1 MLIAP
6 ELIVAPVVKLSAP
19 SRVTWP
25 VPELIIPLIE
35 RSSLASKLIA
45 PLFALVINEYEFT
58 VISSVASKSK
68 DRAVMLALIVI
79 S

>member
-25 VPELIIPLIE
+25 VPELITPLIE

-45 PLFALVINEYEFT
+45 PLFALVFK
-58 VISSVASKSK
+58 A
-68 DRAVMLALIVI
+68 
-79 S
+79 